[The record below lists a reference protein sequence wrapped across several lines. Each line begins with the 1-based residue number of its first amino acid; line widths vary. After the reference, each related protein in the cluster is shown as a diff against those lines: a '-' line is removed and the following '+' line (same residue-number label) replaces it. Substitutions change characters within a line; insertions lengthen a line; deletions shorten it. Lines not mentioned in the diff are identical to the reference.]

1 MGTHLVACGQMHLR
15 SPAGQDQLQMNLVML
30 KAQGK
35 YSYIFTKMRYIA
47 IGCGEVRHRVYFMQQ
62 LPLVSY
68 GAEPTVSHM
77 GGEYVAETLAGGSR
91 AVMVWPG
98 GPNIQQVSD
107 CVQGCF

>member
-62 LPLVSY
+62 LPLVSH
-68 GAEPTVSHM
+68 GAEPTECPTWVVSMWLRHWLV
-77 GGEYVAETLAGGSR
+77 EVE
-91 AVMVWPG
+91 P
-98 GPNIQQVSD
+98 
-107 CVQGCF
+107 